1 MLESES
7 VTNAKVAAVED
18 SLKKSKI
25 DEALKIKVILLEV
38 ENEQMKKELEGMKG
52 EIKETLC
59 RLLIENRS
67 QNRSIC
73 GK

>member
-25 DEALKIKVILLEV
+25 DEALKIKVIQLEV

-52 EIKETLC
+52 EIKKTLC
-59 RLLIENRS
+59 RLLIKNRS